1 MIGNCI
7 SLHAIHLTHYSHHH
21 VSGMQANTNL
31 NRRIS
36 FFYPVLIVF
45 RDASLFG
52 NRGLKR
58 IIRTVREDCHNSVA
72 HVFNNKTLEGSDDQ
86 TDLFIMA
93 IYKIKHAAVPSL
105 VSGATSASPSRAS

>member
-36 FFYPVLIVF
+36 FFYPVPIVF

-58 IIRTVREDCHNSVA
+58 IIRTVREDRHNSIA
-72 HVFNNKTLEGSDDQ
+72 HVFDNKPLEGSDDQ

-105 VSGATSASPSRAS
+105 VSGVTNASPSPAS

>member
-1 MIGNCI
+1 
-7 SLHAIHLTHYSHHH
+7 
-21 VSGMQANTNL
+21 V
-31 NRRIS
+31 
-36 FFYPVLIVF
+36 PIVF

-58 IIRTVREDCHNSVA
+58 IIRTVREDCHDPIA
-72 HVFNNKTLEGSDDQ
+72 HIFNKKPLEGSDDR
-86 TDLFIMA
+86 TDLFIIA